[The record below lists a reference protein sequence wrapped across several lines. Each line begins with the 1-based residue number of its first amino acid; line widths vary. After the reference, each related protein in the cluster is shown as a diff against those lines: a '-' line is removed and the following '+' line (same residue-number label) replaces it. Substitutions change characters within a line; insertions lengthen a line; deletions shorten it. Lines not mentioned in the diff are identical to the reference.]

1 MRNQSRVTPYVNA
14 LFGGVYL
21 TASTAV
27 SATPA
32 SSSGTARQYLSQNA
46 FAMALGGGFDIRVS
60 KYVSLRPAGLDYFM
74 TRLQNPSSLQD
85 NNQHHFR
92 YSAGINFTFGRESPA
107 PLPAPPQRTCWDG
120 SSVPVGSPCPHRNMD
135 LRVAA
140 SQTEVCPGTAVQ
152 ITPSGVA
159 DGATLDWS
167 VNGQPAGRS
176 STHEF
181 STAGLAPGAYK
192 IAVTAAALEYNN
204 ASAEV
209 AVTVLPY
216 TPPSGTLQVSPPEI
230 WVGEQATIT
239 ASFSSGQCTG
249 AVSAP
254 AISAAEGSVSGNR
267 YDSSGVQF
275 DPSDNAEQ
283 RKTVGLEA
291 RVRDERG
298 EAAAAGSVVVKKK
311 AVVQPTRLADIV
323 FPARSARVNNCGKR
337 VLLEDL
343 GSFIQRDPDG
353 RVVLVG
359 HISDS
364 EKAPDSLAQERA
376 LNAAAVI
383 SAGQGICGSLPASRI
398 LIAAVGAADNGV
410 DPQPHF
416 CGTSV
421 NPRTPERRGASVKD
435 SDDTAK
441 FRRVEVWFIP
451 TGGITPPSAPVY
463 QDASTLPL
471 NSLGCPK

>member
-1 MRNQSRVTPYVNA
+1 VTPYINA
-14 LFGGVYL
+14 LFGGAYL

-27 SATPA
+27 SATPT

-46 FAMALGGGFDIRVS
+46 FAMAVGGGLDIRVS
-60 KYVSLRPAGLDYFM
+60 KYVSLRPAGLDYFL

-85 NNQHHFR
+85 NNQNHFR

-107 PLPAPPQRTCWDG
+107 PLPEPPRKTCWDG
-120 SSVPVGSPCPHRNMD
+120 SSVPAGAACPNRNMD
-135 LRVAA
+135 VRIAA

-152 ITPSGVA
+152 ITPTGIA
-159 DGATLDWS
+159 EGATLEWS

-176 STHEF
+176 SSHEF

-192 IAVTAAALEYNN
+192 IAVTAAAPEYDN

-209 AVTVLPY
+209 SVTVLPY
-216 TPPSGTLQVSPPEI
+216 TPASGSLQVSPPEI

-239 ASFSSGQCTG
+239 ASFTSGQCTG

-254 AISAAEGSVSGNR
+254 VISAAEGSVSGNR

-283 RKTVGLEA
+283 RKTVRLEA
-291 RVRDERG
+291 RVRDERS
-298 EAAAAGSVVVKKK
+298 EATAVGSVVVRKR
-311 AVVQPTRLADIV
+311 AAPQPARLADIV
-323 FPARSARVNNCGKR
+323 FPAGSSRVNNCGKR
-337 VLLEDL
+337 VLLEEL
-343 GSFIQRDPDG
+343 GSFIQRDPGG
-353 RVVLVG
+353 RVALVG
-359 HISDS
+359 HISDR
-364 EKAPDSLAQERA
+364 EKATDSLAQERA

-398 LIAAVGAADNGV
+398 LIGTVGAADNSI
-410 DPQPHF
+410 DPQPYF
-416 CGTSV
+416 CGSSV
-421 NPRTPERRGASVKD
+421 IPRTPERKGASVKD

-451 TGGITPPSAPVY
+451 TGGITPPSVPAY
-463 QDASTLPL
+463 QEASTLPL
-471 NSLGCPK
+471 SSIGCPK